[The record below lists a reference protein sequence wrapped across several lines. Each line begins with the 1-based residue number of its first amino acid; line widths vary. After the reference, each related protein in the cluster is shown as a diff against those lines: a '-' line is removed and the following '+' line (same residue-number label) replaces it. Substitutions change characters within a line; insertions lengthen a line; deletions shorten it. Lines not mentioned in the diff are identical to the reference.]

1 MSPPYYVFDN
11 LSVLSIYIELLEV
24 TLNPTIILH
33 IFDIFQPPGNRKE
46 PTKEQQTKSSAG
58 HQPFLQLVLTC
69 LRELDNSGADSKKQ
83 DREEQK
89 ENLLNSLHTQMSTYL
104 FFKDKPTGIE
114 QNLIVIRGEELYTV
128 FP

>member
-1 MSPPYYVFDN
+1 MLYV
-11 LSVLSIYIELLEV
+11 
-24 TLNPTIILH
+24 
-33 IFDIFQPPGNRKE
+33 FDIFQPPGNRKE

-128 FP
+128 FL